1 MPKDFV
7 VSAVRS
13 AGKALSDGV
22 VAVRRRGQADSVLDV
37 VAANTEV
44 AAPAAA
50 APQEPAA
57 PEAKKRAPAA
67 RKTSAKKAPAKKAP
81 ATKAA
86 AAKKAPAKKAPAKKG
101 AAAKKA
107 PAKKASATKAPVS
120 KAPAAGTSAAPA
132 APPAADAPVAS
143 APALPPALAAESAW
157 TQAELDAARREL
169 TVERE
174 RLLTEITASEATMVD
189 LARGAGDGSGD
200 DQADQ
205 GSRTFEREQE
215 MSLAAKARDI
225 VDQIDLAMRRMDEGR
240 YGICENCGQP
250 IGKARLQ
257 AFPRAT
263 LCLRCKQ
270 REERR

>member
-22 VAVRRRGQADSVLDV
+22 VAVRRRGQAEPVLDV
-37 VAANTEV
+37 VVADTEM
-44 AAPAAA
+44 AAPDAA

-57 PEAKKRAPAA
+57 PEAKRRAPAA
-67 RKTSAKKAPAKKAP
+67 RKTPARKAPATKAP

-86 AAKKAPAKKAPAKKG
+86 AAKKAPAKKAV
-101 AAAKKA
+101 AAKKA

-120 KAPAAGTSAAPA
+120 KEPAAGTSAAPA